1 MNQVILSHFG
11 SNKHHE
17 SLNYMDGVFIHTWAD
32 LQNWPWSH
40 GGSSED
46 GRTDLGRT
54 AAAVVAT
61 SKAPAVCPN
70 VNLPLWENSWWFLR
84 GFFWINF
91 KYILIYLNQFFLDL
105 VNSLWFLFVV
115 VALFMGE
122 SHFLVT
128 HLLHSGWTSPCWSD
142 LDRKDVT
149 QQREVLPLNSCCRF
163 FRVIEMLGDSKSY
176 GEHGITWVNRI
187 SLMNPSK
194 IAAPSIG
201 SWIESHGF
209 ELEMICVPIGCWKPK
224 WCTILWWQVYP
235 AKGGSLTVWP
245 WNIMKHPTTNW

>member
-11 SNKHHE
+11 SNKSNKHHV

-91 KYILIYLNQFFLDL
+91 KYILIYLNQFFPYL

-122 SHFLVT
+122 FHFLGHPPVAF
-128 HLLHSGWTSPCWSD
+128 W
-142 LDRKDVT
+142 
-149 QQREVLPLNSCCRF
+149 LNFS
-163 FRVIEMLGDSKSY
+163 MLK
-176 GEHGITWVNRI
+176 
-187 SLMNPSK
+187 
-194 IAAPSIG
+194 
-201 SWIESHGF
+201 
-209 ELEMICVPIGCWKPK
+209 
-224 WCTILWWQVYP
+224 
-235 AKGGSLTVWP
+235 WP
-245 WNIMKHPTTNW
+245 WQERCDSAERGPSAQFLLQIF